1 MIVQCDG
8 SCARSSYSEAFWRS
22 WSAASNSE
30 RDADLQPLNR
40 QAVVAMAVVFPW
52 ALANLLMTCVFPTAK
67 RQIKA
72 ALQSCVYSSYRTV
85 IISPYSPAEAAAKL
99 ARTFENIGSMSDFAK
114 IVLVVGHGSRTVNN
128 PFDAAHNCGAC
139 GGREGGPNARL
150 FAFHANSSEVR
161 QILKDQYKIN
171 IPDDTWFVG
180 GFHDTSS
187 DLVELFDVDL
197 VPEHH
202 RQSFCA
208 VEKILYQARG
218 RNALVWYAIEKS
230 HVLHLAPLLR
240 SRWANSLVLVQERCS
255 KFLLSSA
262 ETPEGALSHV
272 HTRST
277 DLGEARPELGHATN
291 ASVIIGRRELTQGL
305 FLARR
310 AFCPVRSKF
319 PFVYNY
325 SRMMA
330 VHIRHLRV

>member
-1 MIVQCDG
+1 
-8 SCARSSYSEAFWRS
+8 
-22 WSAASNSE
+22 
-30 RDADLQPLNR
+30 
-40 QAVVAMAVVFPW
+40 MAVVFPW

-72 ALQSCVYSSYRTV
+72 ALQSCAYSSHRTV
-85 IISPYSPAEAAAKL
+85 IVSPFSPTEAAAKL
-99 ARTFENIGSMSDFAK
+99 ARTFHNIGSTSDFAK

-150 FAFHANSSEVR
+150 FAYHANSSQVR
-161 QILKDQYKIN
+161 HILKEEHNIL

-187 DLVELFDVDL
+187 ELVELFDVEL
-197 VPEHH
+197 VPEYHQ
-202 RQSFCA
+202 QSFSA
-208 VEKILYQARG
+208 VQKILYQARG
-218 RNALVWYAIEKS
+218 MNALVWCSTKKS
-230 HVLHLAPLLR
+230 NFLHLVK
-240 SRWANSLVLVQERCS
+240 SRTDRLVLVQERCS

-262 ETPEGALSHV
+262 KTPQGALSHV

-291 ASVIIGRRELTQGL
+291 ASVIVGRRELTQGL

-310 AFCPVRSKF
+310 AFCPVRPKSS
-319 PFVYNY
+319 FVCTY
-325 SRMMA
+325 SR
-330 VHIRHLRV
+330 